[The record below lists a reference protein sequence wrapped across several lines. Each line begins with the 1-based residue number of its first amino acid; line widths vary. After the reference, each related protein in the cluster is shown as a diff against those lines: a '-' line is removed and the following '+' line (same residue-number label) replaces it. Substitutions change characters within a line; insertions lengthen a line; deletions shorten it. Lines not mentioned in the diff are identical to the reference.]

1 MPAIGIANRRN
12 SKLPEPPSGAKPN
25 ILSMKSI
32 SISQFTTC
40 SLDTLRFA
48 KVRVKGYQVRK
59 RAQSSVR
66 ATNGLE
72 DDKPM
77 LRKIL
82 DQSFAR
88 PSEYSR
94 CKTSSIDSQPHGSPC
109 KRPAEVFLERWAR
122 DGANRGGAWSRSH
135 ARSRQAVQPWA
146 PHAGAPHQYPL
157 VYEGNSAKLRSPVIS
172 DHDANLL
179 VIDCSNRD
187 LI

>member
-109 KRPAEVFLERWAR
+109 KRPRKCSSNVGHAMVRIEEAR
-122 DGANRGGAWSRSH
+122 GQDLMLDLGKPSSLGLLTPAHRSNT
-135 ARSRQAVQPWA
+135 RLSSKGTA
-146 PHAGAPHQYPL
+146 PNC
-157 VYEGNSAKLRSPVIS
+157 VR
-172 DHDANLL
+172 
-179 VIDCSNRD
+179 R
-187 LI
+187 